1 MRQNICLFMACK
13 TFIISTLN
21 PLLVSF
27 NFDWNFWKQAS
38 FEGIIFIVGFDRGI
52 IAKCI
57 SAKKNPK
64 RNEQ

>member
-13 TFIISTLN
+13 TFIISPLKS
-21 PLLVSF
+21 LLVSF

-38 FEGIIFIVGFDRGI
+38 IEGILFIVGFGSGI
-52 IAKCI
+52 IARCI
-57 SAKKNPK
+57 SDKKNPK